1 MGQIKV
7 VDSRKAKH
15 ISFNR
20 LQVGEVFK
28 LTPDGYTYLKIAVL
42 KIFCFEDKLLEIMLN
57 GDTEIFPVNATLTIE
72 E

>member
-7 VDSRKAKH
+7 VDSRNAKH

-20 LQVGEVFK
+20 LQIGEVFK
-28 LTPDGYTYLKIAVL
+28 LSPDSFTYLKIGVL
-42 KIFCFEDKLLEIMLN
+42 KIFCFETKLLETILVD
-57 GDTEIFPVNATLTIE
+57 DTEIFPVNATLTVE